1 MNIKRKY
8 RAYLGNNDFGKEAV
22 KSVCIVADTLK
33 VKVGHIEYNMPDR
46 DTVKCSIVIEA
57 NPVKFKIFD
66 NKIQKVLGIYA
77 KWEEV

>member
-8 RAYLGNNDFGKEAV
+8 RAYLGDNDFGKEAV
-22 KSVCIVADTLK
+22 NSMCIVADTLK
-33 VKVGHIEYNMPDR
+33 VRVNRIEHSMLNR
-46 DTVKCSIVIEA
+46 DTVKCSIVIET

-66 NKIQKVLGIYA
+66 NKIKKVLGIYP